1 MRKLIEKIKFRNRF
15 SAEVLEI
22 AAVTGAS
29 EVGAGKAGK
38 DRMWTASIKLISWE
52 NLEKNEPAITEEVR
66 LEWLVT
72 DEELKN
78 QKTY

>member
-38 DRMWTASIKLISWE
+38 DRMWTASIKLIAWRTWKRM
-52 NLEKNEPAITEEVR
+52 NLLSKKKY
-66 LEWLVT
+66 
-72 DEELKN
+72 D
-78 QKTY
+78 